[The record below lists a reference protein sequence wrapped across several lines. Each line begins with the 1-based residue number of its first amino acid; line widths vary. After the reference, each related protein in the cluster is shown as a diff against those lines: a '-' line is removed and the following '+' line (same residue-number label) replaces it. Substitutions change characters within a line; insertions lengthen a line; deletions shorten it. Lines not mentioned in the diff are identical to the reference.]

1 MSKTPVSSIELPTAP
16 EDSPVGA
23 ALVSKDM
30 SLVGHVPVSLTALIG
45 SVSLSIEQLF
55 ALKKGEV
62 LSMNESL
69 DAPVTLLLNDKPV
82 ARGELVAVED
92 NFGIRIT
99 ELS

>member
-1 MSKTPVSSIELPTAP
+1 MNKIAVSEIDLAFAP
-16 EDSPVGA
+16 DNAPSGLKLLDA
-23 ALVSKDM
+23 NM
-30 SLVGHVPVSLTALIG
+30 NLVGHVPVMLSALVGSIGLTL
-45 SVSLSIEQLF
+45 EQLF

-62 LSMNESL
+62 MAMNESL
-69 DAPVTLLLNDKPV
+69 DTPVTLLLNGKPV

>member
-1 MSKTPVSSIELPTAP
+1 MSRTAVNPIDLPDAP
-16 EDSPVGA
+16 DNAPVGA
-23 ALVSKDM
+23 NLLNKDM
-30 SLVGHVPVSLTALIG
+30 SLVGHVSVTLTALVG

-55 ALKKGEV
+55 AMKKGEV
-62 LSMNESL
+62 LSMNESF
-69 DAPVTLLLNDKPV
+69 DTPVTLLLNGKAV

>member
-1 MSKTPVSSIELPTAP
+1 MSKTAVNPIHLSEAPDSSPT
-16 EDSPVGA
+16 GIH
-23 ALVSKDM
+23 LVTKEM
-30 SLVGHVPVSLTALIG
+30 SLVGHVSVTLSALVG
-45 SVSLSIEQLF
+45 SVSMSIEQLF

-62 LSMNESL
+62 LSMNESF
-69 DAPVTLLLNDKPV
+69 DTPVTLLLNGKAV

>member
-1 MSKTPVSSIELPTAP
+1 MSKTPVSPIELQNAP
-16 EDSPVGA
+16 ENSPAGA
-23 ALVSKDM
+23 ALVNKDM

-69 DAPVTLLLNDKPV
+69 DAPITLLLNDKPV

>member
-1 MSKTPVSSIELPTAP
+1 MNRTAVNPIDLREAP
-16 EDSPVGA
+16 ESAPEGLH
-23 ALVSKDM
+23 LVSKDM
-30 SLVGHVPVSLTALIG
+30 SLVGHVSVTLSALVG
-45 SVSLSIEQLF
+45 TVTLSIEQLF

-62 LSMNESL
+62 LPMNESF
-69 DAPVTLLLNDKPV
+69 DTPVTLLLNGKAV

>member
-1 MSKTPVSSIELPTAP
+1 MNKTPINPIHLPEA
-16 EDSPVGA
+16 GA
-23 ALVSKDM
+23 ATTSGNNLLNKDM
-30 SLVGHVPVSLTALIG
+30 KLVGHVPITLTALIG
-45 SVSLSIEQLF
+45 SVSINIDQLF

-69 DAPVTLLLNDKPV
+69 DAPITLLLNDKPV